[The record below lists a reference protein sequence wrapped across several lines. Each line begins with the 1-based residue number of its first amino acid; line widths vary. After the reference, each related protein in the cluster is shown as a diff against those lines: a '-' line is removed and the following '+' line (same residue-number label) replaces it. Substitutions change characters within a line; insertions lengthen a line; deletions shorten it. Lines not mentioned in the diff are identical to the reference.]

1 MERVVDFDPNVSGE
15 KITPMAKKTTA
26 VVIRVVLPI
35 DNGGGYGYTKGVM
48 RWLNGMKKK
57 HSEMLFV

>member
-26 VVIRVVLPI
+26 VVIKAALPI
-35 DNGGGYGYTKGVM
+35 DDGGEKGAT
-48 RWLNGMKKK
+48 RWLKKK
-57 HSEMLFV
+57 